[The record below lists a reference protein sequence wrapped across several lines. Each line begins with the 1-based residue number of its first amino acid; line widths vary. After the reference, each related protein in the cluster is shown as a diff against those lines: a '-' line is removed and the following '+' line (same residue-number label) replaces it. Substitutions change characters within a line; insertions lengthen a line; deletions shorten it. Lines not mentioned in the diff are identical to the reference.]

1 MLGSRI
7 GPYKLVREIGVDALG
22 QVFQASDLASKKPVM
37 IRALTREVATR
48 PETVSRLYSE
58 AKTLALLNHP
68 HIGRIF
74 GFIRHNDQLFL
85 VMEFVEGESLQSILQ
100 AKRRL
105 APAIALAYFHQIL
118 SAVAFAHKLGVIHGD
133 LKPSNIIVTG
143 FGQVKV
149 LDFAIAPIL
158 GGPDPESFRGGTA
171 RYMSPEQVRREPLD
185 ARSDIYSLGAL
196 LYESI
201 VGRASFDCDDE
212 SSAAVR
218 PPQSTPLP
226 PSLLAKN
233 CPAWLDRFVLRA
245 LAPSP
250 LARFQTVAAMSQAM
264 DLAVES
270 EIRAAAAQRR
280 LWRRRQPLRR
290 LQARSSALFAAA
302 RRIPRRMR
310 ESAANGF
317 GAAAATVREKRAA
330 AARMASTGLA
340 RINPVPW
347 TRRGAVKIKSSL
359 YGVATA
365 LEQAIAAL
373 FQGLAQGLAAAAQRL
388 GAAAASVRQK
398 RAAAARMAS
407 NGLARMN
414 PVPWARRGAATIK
427 SSLYGVATA
436 LEQAIAALFL
446 GLSKGLAAAQRLAAA
461 AENVWQSGRQRTAAT
476 GRLARSGLAALRS
489 KFTMKRRP
497 TVPENWTRA
506 LGALPATARRS
517 LGSARAKLGAL
528 SETGWQR
535 YAAIAIVFASAMIE
549 IFVFGGANTLL
560 MSDQSRLM
568 VATQHGAAE
577 TLLDPPPAPA
587 PIAREAID
595 TPPQPR
601 SVKRASPER
610 KVVDKPSDKTKAA
623 PESRVA
629 KRTVTYRAELERPRP
644 LETRASEPVA
654 PRRNTENNVQ
664 LNVKWEN

>member
-1 MLGSRI
+1 MTGSRI
-7 GPYKLVREIGVDALG
+7 GPYRLVREIRADALG
-22 QVFQASDLASKKPVM
+22 QVFEASDLASRKLVM
-37 IRALTREVATR
+37 IRALTREIATR

-100 AKRRL
+100 VKRRL

-133 LKPSNIIVTG
+133 LKPSNITVTG

-158 GGPDPESFRGGTA
+158 GGPDPENFRGGTA

-185 ARSDIYSLGAL
+185 ARSDVYSLGAL

-212 SSAAVR
+212 SSPAVR

-270 EIRAAAAQRR
+270 EIKAAAAQRR
-280 LWRRRQPLRR
+280 LWRHRQPVRR
-290 LQARSSALFAAA
+290 LQARSSALFTAA

-310 ESAANGF
+310 ESAASGF
-317 GAAAATVREKRAA
+317 GAATVTVRE
-330 AARMASTGLA
+330 
-340 RINPVPW
+340 
-347 TRRGAVKIKSSL
+347 
-359 YGVATA
+359 
-365 LEQAIAAL
+365 
-373 FQGLAQGLAAAAQRL
+373 
-388 GAAAASVRQK
+388 K

-414 PVPWARRGAATIK
+414 PVPWTRRGAVKIK
-427 SSLYGVATA
+427 SGLYGAASA
-436 LEQAIAALFL
+436 LEQALTALFQR
-446 GLSKGLAAAQRLAAA
+446 LAQGFAGGAQRLADA
-461 AENVWQSGRQRTAAT
+461 AENVWQTGRQRTAAS
-476 GRLARSGLAALRS
+476 GRLASSGLVALRS

-497 TVPENWTRA
+497 AVPKNWTRA
-506 LGALPATARRS
+506 LRGLPATAGRS
-517 LGSARAKLGAL
+517 LGSARAKLAGL

-535 YAAIAIVFASAMIE
+535 YAAIAIVLASAMIE
-549 IFVFGGANTLL
+549 VFVFGGTNTLL
-560 MSDQSRLM
+560 MSEMSDQSRLM

-577 TLLDPPPAPA
+577 TLLDPPPTPA
-587 PIAREAID
+587 PIARKETD

-601 SVKRASPER
+601 PVKQASAER
-610 KVVDKPSDKTKAA
+610 KVIDKPSDKTEAA
-623 PESRVA
+623 HEARVA
-629 KRTVTYRAELERPRP
+629 QRTVTYRAELERPQP
-644 LETRASEPVA
+644 LVPRVSEPVA
-654 PRRNTENNVQ
+654 PPRTNESNVQ

>member
-7 GPYKLVREIGVDALG
+7 GPYKLVREISADALG
-22 QVFQASDLASKKPVM
+22 QVFEASDVASRKPVM
-37 IRALTREVATR
+37 IRALTREIATR

-143 FGQVKV
+143 FGQIKV

-158 GGPDPESFRGGTA
+158 GGPDPESLRGGTS

-201 VGRASFDCDDE
+201 VGRASFDCDEE
-212 SSAAVR
+212 SGAAVR

-226 PSLLAKN
+226 LSLLVKN
-233 CPAWLDRFVLRA
+233 CPMWLDRFVLRA

-280 LWRRRQPLRR
+280 LWRRRQPVRR
-290 LQARSSALFAAA
+290 LQARSSALFASA

-310 ESAANGF
+310 ESAASGF
-317 GAAAATVREKRAA
+317 GAAAATVREKR
-330 AARMASTGLA
+330 T
-340 RINPVPW
+340 
-347 TRRGAVKIKSSL
+347 
-359 YGVATA
+359 AT
-365 LEQAIAAL
+365 
-373 FQGLAQGLAAAAQRL
+373 
-388 GAAAASVRQK
+388 
-398 RAAAARMAS
+398 ARMAS

-414 PVPWARRGAATIK
+414 PVPWTRRGAVKIK
-427 SSLYGVATA
+427 SGLYGAASA
-436 LEQAIAALFL
+436 LEQALAALFQRL
-446 GLSKGLAAAQRLAAA
+446 AQGLAAGAQRLAAAARMASACLARMNPVPWMRRGPVRIKSGLYGAASALEQALAALFQRLAQGLAAA
-461 AENVWQSGRQRTAAT
+461 AENVWQSGRQITAAT
-476 GRLARSGLAALRS
+476 GRLASSGLAALRS
-489 KFTMKRRP
+489 KFTMKSRP
-497 TVPENWTRA
+497 AMPENRTRA
-506 LGALPATARRS
+506 LRALPAAAGRL
-517 LGSARAKLGAL
+517 LGSARAKLGTL

-535 YAAIAIVFASAMIE
+535 YAAMAIVLASAMIE

-568 VATQHGAAE
+568 VATQDGAAE

-601 SVKRASPER
+601 SVKRASAER
-610 KVVDKPSDKTKAA
+610 KVVDKPSDNTEAA
-623 PESRVA
+623 HEARVA

-644 LETRASEPVA
+644 LETRVSEPVA